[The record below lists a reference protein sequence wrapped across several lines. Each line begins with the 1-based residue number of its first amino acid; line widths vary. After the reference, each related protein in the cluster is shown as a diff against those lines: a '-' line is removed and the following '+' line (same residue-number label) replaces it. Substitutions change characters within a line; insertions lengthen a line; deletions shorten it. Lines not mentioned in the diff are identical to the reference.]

1 MINIERF
8 FCALFILLTF
18 FSSPGYS
25 QNDHKSDKIKEFASV
40 SGLNE
45 MFDELQK
52 QKELNAKDLADKLL
66 STLKNNYP
74 KLLPKYEARAK
85 KAYEKYIL
93 RINNNLLADK
103 IREKYFD
110 LIEPHFSEQDLDD
123 LIEFYKSPIG
133 KKSIEVTKQIT
144 PPWMKYSNN
153 ETNKA
158 IEIALEPLN
167 EEIDKIIEEYR
178 IETESWWTKFIKSIK
193 SFIF

>member
-144 PPWMKYSNN
+144 PHWMKYSNN

-178 IETESWWTKFIKSIK
+178 IETESWWTKFIKSII